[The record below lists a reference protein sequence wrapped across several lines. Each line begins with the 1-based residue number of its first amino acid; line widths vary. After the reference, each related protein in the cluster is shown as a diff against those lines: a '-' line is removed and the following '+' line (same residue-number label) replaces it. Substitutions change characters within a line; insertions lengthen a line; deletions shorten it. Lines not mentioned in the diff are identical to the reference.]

1 MKKIREEIE
10 DEMSLC
16 DREIL
21 KAKEEMIRLKER
33 QNLFQDR
40 KTMLYGFLQILDSEE
55 KEVEEQEVLK

>member
-16 DREIL
+16 EREIL
-21 KAKEEMIRLKER
+21 TAKEEMIRLKER

-40 KTMLYGFLQILDSEE
+40 KTMLYGFLQIFDSEE
-55 KEVEEQEVLK
+55 NEVEEQEVLK

>member
-1 MKKIREEIE
+1 MKKICEEIE

-40 KTMLYGFLQILDSEE
+40 KVMLYGFLQILYEQ
-55 KEVEEQEVLK
+55 KEAVEQEVLK